1 MFIKTQM
8 GDIINTDR
16 IQKIITKRNS
26 KGKYQLIAI
35 FGRDNYSVLGEF
47 DEFRKC
53 VFYQAR
59 IGIKLGVIDPD
70 ELCEYKEEQA

>member
-35 FGRDNYSVLGEF
+35 FGRDNYSVLCELVQYKQRLE
-47 DEFRKC
+47 DL
-53 VFYQAR
+53 
-59 IGIKLGVIDPD
+59 IGVINLD
-70 ELCEYKEEQA
+70 EDEYEEEQA